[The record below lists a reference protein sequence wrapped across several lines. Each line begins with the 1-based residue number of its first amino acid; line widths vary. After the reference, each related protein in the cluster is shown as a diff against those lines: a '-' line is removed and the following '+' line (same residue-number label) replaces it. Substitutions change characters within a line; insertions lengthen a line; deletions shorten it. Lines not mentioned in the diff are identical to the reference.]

1 MAIPSPARLAVGA
14 ATVFAM
20 AVGLLAYATSR
31 RSPLPPASLTLTV
44 TASFYPLYFFAQ
56 QIGGDRAAVANLT
69 PAGVEPHDYEP
80 TAQDL
85 AQIERSRLV
94 VLNGGGFE
102 PWGDKVRTTADPQ
115 HTLIVEAGEELTTR
129 RVEEDGQ
136 SVVDPHVWLAPTLA
150 RRMADR
156 IEQGF
161 ARADPDHAT
170 DYASNAARLTARL
183 TGLDAA
189 YRTGLSHCA
198 AREIMTSHAA
208 FGYLAS
214 AYGLTQIPIAG
225 LSPDAEPSPRQLA
238 DVARFARDHH
248 VTTIFFERLVSPKFA
263 ETIAAEVGAQT
274 MVLDPIEGLAKDDLA
289 AGRDYFSVMHH
300 NLTNLEAALRCMS

>member
-1 MAIPSPARLAVGA
+1 MALPSRARLAVGA

-20 AVGLLAYATSR
+20 AVGLLAYAASR
-31 RSPLPPASLTLTV
+31 RSPPSPASPTVTV

-56 QIGGDRAAVANLT
+56 QIGDDRAAVVNVT

-85 AQIERSRLV
+85 ARIERSRLV

-102 PWGDKVRTTADPQ
+102 PWGDKVRTNVDPQ
-115 HTLIVEAGEELTTR
+115 RTLVVQAGDDLITR

-136 SVVDPHVWLAPTLA
+136 TVVDPHVWLAPMLA
-150 RRMADR
+150 RRMVAR
-156 IEQGF
+156 IEDGF
-161 ARADPDHAT
+161 ERADPDHTT

-183 TGLDAA
+183 TDLDAA

-198 AREIMTSHAA
+198 TREILTSHAA
-208 FGYLAS
+208 FGYLAA
-214 AYGLTQIPIAG
+214 AYNLDQIPIAG
-225 LSPDAEPSPRQLA
+225 LSPDAEPSTRQLA
-238 DVARFARDHH
+238 DIARFARDHH

-263 ETIAAEVGAQT
+263 ETIAAEVGART
-274 MVLDPIEGLAKDDLA
+274 MVLDPIEGLTKDDLA
-289 AGRDYFSVMHH
+289 AGRDYFSVMHQ
-300 NLTNLEAALRCMS
+300 NLTNLEATLRCTS